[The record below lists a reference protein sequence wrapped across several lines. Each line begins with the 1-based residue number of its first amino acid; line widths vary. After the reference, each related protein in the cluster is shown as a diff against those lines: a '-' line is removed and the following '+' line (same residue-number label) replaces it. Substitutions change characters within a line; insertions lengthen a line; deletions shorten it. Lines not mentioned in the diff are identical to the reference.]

1 MHVPERTEEAQ
12 VSQPKRL
19 FLTPTWVPTAT
30 MQERWV
36 LGANNR
42 KHTFLRQKAGTNE
55 PFSDYL
61 NEMIAKPVTATPD

>member
-1 MHVPERTEEAQ
+1 
-12 VSQPKRL
+12 
-19 FLTPTWVPTAT
+19 
-30 MQERWV
+30 

-61 NEMIAKPVTATPD
+61 NEMIAKPPTPD